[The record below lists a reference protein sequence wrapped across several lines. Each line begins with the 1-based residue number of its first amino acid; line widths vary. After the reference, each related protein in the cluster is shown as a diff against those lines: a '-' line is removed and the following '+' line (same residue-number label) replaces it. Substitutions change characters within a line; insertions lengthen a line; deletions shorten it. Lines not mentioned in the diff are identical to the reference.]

1 MTEAAGAGKSTGKVS
16 AGNESSGDDVRV
28 RLDAQQLARAQQ
40 RLAARAQQRLAGRVA
55 LASFGRLVAEC
66 RSDDGIAW
74 SLAGSVDAEGACWLT
89 LAVSADVMM
98 QCQRCLGDVRIDV
111 RSESRFRLVFAG
123 EAWGDEDLDDDSFEA
138 LELDGPLDLAALVE
152 DEVLLALPAVPL
164 HQQCEA
170 PAIAGANEQETTSTK
185 PSPFAVLGQ
194 LKRN

>member
-1 MTEAAGAGKSTGKVS
+1 MTEAFGAGKPTGNVL

-28 RLDAQQLARAQQ
+28 RLDAQQLSRAQQ
-40 RLAARAQQRLAGRVA
+40 RLGGRVA
-55 LASFGRLVAEC
+55 LALFERLAAEC
-66 RSDDGIAW
+66 RSADGVEW

-89 LAVSADVMM
+89 LAVSVDAML
-98 QCQRCLGDVRIDV
+98 QCQRCLGDVQFDV

-152 DEVLLALPAVPL
+152 DEVLLALPAVPM

-170 PAIAGANEQETTSTK
+170 PAMARVSELQASSAK
-185 PSPFAVLGQ
+185 LSPFAVLGQ

>member
-16 AGNESSGDDVRV
+16 AGNESSGDEVCV

-40 RLAARAQQRLAGRVA
+40 RLAGTVPLVSFERLA
-55 LASFGRLVAEC
+55 AEC
-66 RSDDGIAW
+66 RSADGIEW
-74 SLAGSVDAEGACWLT
+74 SLAGSVDADGACWLS
-89 LAVSADVMM
+89 LEVSAGVVM
-98 QCQRCLGDVRIDV
+98 QCQRCLGDVQVDV
-111 RSESRFRLVFAG
+111 RSESRFRVVFAG

-164 HQQCEA
+164 HEQCEA
-170 PAIAGANEQETTSTK
+170 PAVAGASGQEANSAK

>member
-1 MTEAAGAGKSTGKVS
+1 MTEAFGAGKPTGNVL

-28 RLDAQQLARAQQ
+28 RLDAQQLSRAQQ
-40 RLAARAQQRLAGRVA
+40 RLGGRVA
-55 LASFGRLVAEC
+55 LALFERLAAEC
-66 RSDDGIAW
+66 RSADGVEW
-74 SLAGSVDAEGACWLT
+74 SLAGSVGAEGACWLT
-89 LAVSADVMM
+89 LAVSVDAML
-98 QCQRCLGDVRIDV
+98 QCQRCLGDVQFDV

-170 PAIAGANEQETTSTK
+170 PAIAGVSEQETTSAK